1 MPLKRL
7 QHAHEVGQVAIVRQD
22 LDVLAKVLAQDDG
35 LLLDVRDLLDLGI
48 CRCDRLVLLGDLDA
62 DLVDQFVALLG
73 QCNVLTRG
81 ALRGFADDCP
91 ALITHMFEGQPLATL
106 KANGL
111 MATL

>member
-1 MPLKRL
+1 MASSAGSEDGGLRDSDKERIEDGLADELKR
-7 QHAHEVGQVAIVRQD
+7 AGV
-22 LDVLAKVLAQDDG
+22 
-35 LLLDVRDLLDLGI
+35 
-48 CRCDRLVLLGDLDA
+48 DA

-111 MATL
+111 MATVRVRKLH